1 MLKYL
6 PNIISFAR
14 VILSPVFFVLI
25 ISGEPAD
32 ISAACVIYGIAA
44 ISDYFD
50 GFLARKF
57 NIISSVG
64 KFLDPLADKF
74 LTGASFIAFVVMG
87 LVPLWMVIV
96 VLARDFGT
104 TLLRVYADSI
114 SKPIATSWS
123 AKVKTFIQMTFIF
136 YLLIL
141 ILLSQPTFVAGVS
154 AFASELLI
162 SEITYYIMLA
172 LTLFTVWTAIEYV
185 YRNKALFSSVKLY
198 GKGKSA

>member
-1 MLKYL
+1 MLKYV
-6 PNIISFAR
+6 PNIISFLR
-14 VILSPVFFVLI
+14 VALSPVFFVLI
-25 ISGEPAD
+25 ISDEPTE
-32 ISAACVIYGIAA
+32 IRAACIIYVIAA

-57 NIISSVG
+57 NIISSMG

-87 LVPLWMVIV
+87 LVPLWMVII

-104 TLLRVYADSI
+104 TLLRIYADSI
-114 SKPIATSWS
+114 NKPLVTSWS
-123 AKVKTFIQMTFIF
+123 AKVKTFIQMAFIF

-141 ILLSQPTFVAGVS
+141 IVVAQIAPGNGIA
-154 AFASELLI
+154 AFASGLV
-162 SEITYYIMLA
+162 SSRITYYIMLL
-172 LTLFTVWTAIEYV
+172 LTLFTVWTAIDYI
-185 YRNKALFSSVKLY
+185 YQNKALFSSIKLF